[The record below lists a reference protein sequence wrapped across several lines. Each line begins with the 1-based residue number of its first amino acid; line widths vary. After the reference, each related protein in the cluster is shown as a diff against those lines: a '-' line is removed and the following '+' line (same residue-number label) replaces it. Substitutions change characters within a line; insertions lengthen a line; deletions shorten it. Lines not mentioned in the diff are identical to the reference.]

1 MGMQLDFSMLK
12 PMDILDLAI
21 SVEEEAR
28 AHYEQLASWAES
40 RGGGPVVDFLHRMAG
55 LEELHRSQLAEL
67 RQKRFGDTPRNY
79 TENLA
84 WDVESPDYDSVGPGM
99 TLKQALELA
108 RDAEMRA
115 YEYYTEAG
123 EYLNDPEALELIAR
137 LRDSEL
143 DHKRLLEEQIARLGE

>member
-1 MGMQLDFSMLK
+1 MGMKLDFSMLQ

-21 SVEEEAR
+21 AVEREAKS
-28 AHYEQLASWAES
+28 HYEQLASWARAE
-40 RGGGPVVDFLHRMAG
+40 GGGAVVDFLHRMAG

-67 RQKRFGDTPRNY
+67 RQQKFGDTPPNY

-84 WDVESPDYDSVGPGM
+84 WEVEAPDYDSVGPDM
-99 TLKQALELA
+99 SLRQALELA

-115 YEYYTEAG
+115 YEYYTEAA
-123 EYLNDPEALELIAR
+123 EYLSDPESLELIGK

-143 DHKRLLEEQIARLGE
+143 DHKRLLEEQIAKLEG